1 MLKFVS
7 IFLILPGLIAAQSDS
22 LQITEV
28 QKIKKGLSFGVIPV
42 LSYDADLGYRY
53 GGVLNIFDYGKG
65 EKYPDYEQYLFLRF
79 TNSTKGTS
87 QAQLLFDSEKLIP
100 KTKLLFETSYLTD
113 KLLDFFGFNGR
124 NAVFRNEYID
134 PQSSTYINKYFYTY
148 DRKLL
153 RIRLDFQR
161 FLGSRKLRLLA
172 GYTFNNY
179 KINAINHQKLDIP
192 KGKNCQLSDT
202 VSLYEHYTNWDV
214 VKNSEKKGG
223 IVNYL
228 TLGLIYDTRNSQCY
242 CTNGKWFE
250 AMLIAAPGGL
260 NKQPFSKIIATYRQY
275 HELLKNKITL
285 TYRISS
291 QTKLSG
297 EIPFYMLPVYYDSR
311 MNQDGIGGAFNLRGV
326 MRNRIAANGYLVGN
340 LELRTMIKKFKLFK
354 QEFTSSLA
362 VFADMAYITQKY
374 SVNTANVPVA
384 YKKEL
389 FMETSQKISTGVGP
403 GLYFVFNRN
412 NIITV
417 NYGVPLNKSD
427 GAGGLYIGSS
437 LLF

>member
-1 MLKFVS
+1 MLKFLS
-7 IFLILPGLIAAQSDS
+7 ILLSFPALIFAQRDS
-22 LQITEV
+22 LQNVEAK
-28 QKIKKGLSFGVIPV
+28 KIKKGLSLGVIPV

-87 QAQLLFDSEKLIP
+87 QTQLLFDSERIIP
-100 KTKLLFETSYLTD
+100 KAKLLFETSYLTD
-113 KLLDFFGFNGR
+113 KLFDFFGFNGR
-124 NAVFRNEYID
+124 SAIFMNEYID
-134 PQSSTYINKYFYTY
+134 PRNSSYINKYFYAY

-153 RIRLDFQR
+153 RVRLDIQKYIV
-161 FLGSRKLRLLA
+161 GRKLRLLA
-172 GYTFNNY
+172 GYTFNDF
-179 KINAINHQKLDIP
+179 KISAINHQKLDIP
-192 KGKNCQLSDT
+192 KGENCQLDT
-202 VSLYEHYTNWDV
+202 VSLYEYYNHWGVIKSNE
-214 VKNSEKKGG
+214 KNGG
-223 IVNYL
+223 TINYL
-228 TLGLIYDTRNSQCY
+228 TLGFIYDTRNSQCY

-250 AMLIAAPGGL
+250 TMLIAAPGGL

-275 HELLKNKITL
+275 HDFLKNKLTL

-297 EIPFYMLPVYYDSR
+297 DIPFYTLPVYFDSR

-326 MRNRIAANGYLVGN
+326 VRNRVVANGYLVGN
-340 LELRTMIKKFKLFK
+340 LEIRAVIKKFKLFK
-354 QEFTSSLA
+354 QEFTSSFA
-362 VFADMAYITQKY
+362 VCTDMAYITQEY
-374 SVNTANVPVA
+374 TVNTANVPIA
-384 YKKEL
+384 YREKL
-389 FMETSQKISTGVGP
+389 FMETNQKLSTGVGP
-403 GLYFVFNRN
+403 GLYFVFNKN